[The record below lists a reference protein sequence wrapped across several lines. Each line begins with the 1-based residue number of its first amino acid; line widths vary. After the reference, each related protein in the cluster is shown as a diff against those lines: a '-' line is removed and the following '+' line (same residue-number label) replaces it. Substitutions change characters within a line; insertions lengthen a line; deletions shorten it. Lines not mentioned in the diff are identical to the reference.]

1 MKATGIVRPVDNAGR
16 LVLPKELRDRFNIQ
30 DGDALEIFTTSDTIV
45 LKKYAPADIF
55 IVEMDDLIEFMG
67 KKVSKSTIKELARI
81 AGYTINE

>member
-55 IVEMDDLIEFMG
+55 TGEMDDLIEFMG

-81 AGYTINE
+81 AGYIINE